1 MFTKYLI
8 YYLNTISW
16 SKLENDNKL
25 NIWIVFLCI
34 KYIIDIINKKLL
46 LIS

>member
-34 KYIIDIINKKLL
+34 KYTDIINKNLL